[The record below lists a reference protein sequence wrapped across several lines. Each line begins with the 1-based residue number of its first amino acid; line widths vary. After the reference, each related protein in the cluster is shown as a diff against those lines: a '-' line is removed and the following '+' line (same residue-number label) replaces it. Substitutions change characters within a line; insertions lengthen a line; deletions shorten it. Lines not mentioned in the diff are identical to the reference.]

1 MNDLLQYALRFR
13 RLYQKW
19 FQDLGEELEL
29 SPLEMD
35 LLLFLHNNPDRNT
48 ARDAVAVRGLAQS
61 NVSTAVERLSREHW
75 LRVEPDPVSRRVKR
89 LVLLPWRQEGL
100 EALCARQ
107 AAFFEAILAGFSP
120 QDRQALS
127 ALMDRLNGNVQ
138 AALDRME

>member
-48 ARDAVAVRGLAQS
+48 ARDAVAVRGLAKS
-61 NVSTAVERLSREHW
+61 NVSTAVERL
-75 LRVEPDPVSRRVKR
+75 
-89 LVLLPWRQEGL
+89 
-100 EALCARQ
+100 
-107 AAFFEAILAGFSP
+107 
-120 QDRQALS
+120 
-127 ALMDRLNGNVQ
+127 
-138 AALDRME
+138 